1 MLRQRIG
8 SQFQLR
14 FFATTGARRSFA
26 STAADPNRLRRV
38 KRWVTF
44 SAVTGGL
51 LALGIGMVIKANS
64 SLESMEKHGFAKIL
78 NRQGTGAVPTS
89 GEEVTLVVTGKVLG
103 GGVFYPKQEV
113 QFIVGS
119 PEGFPDGEMLDKLVS
134 GMKRGEKATMMYN
147 APNGEKRVFEAEI
160 Q

>member
-8 SQFQLR
+8 SPFQLR
-14 FFATTGARRSFA
+14 FLANTGARRSFA
-26 STAADPNRLRRV
+26 STADPSRLRRA

-44 SAVTGGL
+44 AAVSGGL
-51 LALGIGMVIKANS
+51 LALGVGMVIKANS
-64 SLESMEKHGFAKIL
+64 SLESMEKYGFAKIL
-78 NRQGTGAVPTS
+78 NRTGTGAVLKS

-113 QFIVGS
+113 QYVVGS